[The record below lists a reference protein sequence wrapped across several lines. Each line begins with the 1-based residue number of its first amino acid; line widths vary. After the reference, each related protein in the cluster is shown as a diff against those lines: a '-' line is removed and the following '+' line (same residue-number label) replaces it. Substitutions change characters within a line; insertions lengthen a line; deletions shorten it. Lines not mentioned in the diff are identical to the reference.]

1 MKLNKSDKQLAR
13 PVGAARPSPPVHVAI
28 IMDGN
33 GRWAKARM
41 LPRTEGHRQ
50 GIEAARRTIQ
60 AAADLGIGYITL
72 YGFSSENWKRPTA
85 EVNYLMG
92 LLRYYLR
99 NETAQLHQDG
109 VRVRIIGDREKLDP
123 DLVALIDKVEG
134 DTGGNTRLQLIV
146 ALSYGSRSEI
156 AAAARRIAEQVRAGV
171 LAPEAIS
178 EDVFADHRATAGIP
192 DPDLVVR
199 TSGEQRLSNF
209 RLWQSAYAEL
219 VFTDVLWPDFT
230 KADLEEAVREF
241 HRRER
246 RYGAAAG

>member
-13 PVGAARPSPPVHVAI
+13 PVGADRPSPPVHVAI

-178 EDVFADHRATAGIP
+178 EDVFADHLATAGIP

-209 RLWQSAYAEL
+209 LLWQSAYAEL